1 MNLLFKNPF
10 GIRFKL
16 VFLSSFLL
24 VIPWLGYQYILEME
38 EYLRRGQ
45 EQTVL
50 GTAQALATA
59 LNERP
64 ELFNEGS
71 YSPARRSEDLY
82 VYPIFSPLSLDDGSL
97 VDWREYQQYEVNYD
111 NRDYL
116 STTLNPSRM
125 YDKEGTLSFKNM
137 VGDYN
142 GSLYAYFKVRDDK
155 IVYRSRDALSVHRSD
170 FLLISMLSP
179 EGNAVN
185 RYVIAPHEPEFL
197 YPYRVRADFT
207 DPVYEERISGQW
219 YETESGYEVELR
231 IPMEMLGD
239 RLGFAIFDVDD
250 PRTRN
255 IHSVVATSAV
265 NDKETLGSLR
275 LPTPE
280 IDRIV
285 AGMGHNNS
293 RIQVV
298 DRSGRVLL
306 TVGDIQTATGLQP
319 SANLANEP
327 VNKYWLF
334 LQDKILN
341 PLYYQ
346 ILTKPSSNFI
356 DDLYSGVTRDG
367 AHIDSALDGVP
378 VTQYRTLADT
388 ETRLLEA
395 AHPIL
400 ANGEVLGAVVVDQ
413 NMNGLRTFRN
423 QALESLFNTM
433 LAVMLLI
440 VFGLFFFASRISSR
454 IRGLR
459 NQAERII
466 DESGRIRNTIAAT
479 RNSDEIGD
487 LSRSFSSIV
496 ERLTQ
501 YTSYLENMS
510 SRLSHELRTP
520 VTVVRS
526 SLENLSMTERNK
538 ESSVYLERAEEG
550 ISRLNLILTNMS
562 EATRLEQMLQ
572 TSEKEKIDLCKVL
585 DGCVEGYKLAYPETL
600 FVSDLPD
607 QPINV
612 NGVPEYIAQLL
623 DKLVANAV
631 EFSYERQPIKVYC
644 RTLRDHAVI
653 KVANSGPYLPEEM
666 KDRLFDSMISVRPQ
680 EKQKQ
685 PHLGMGLH
693 IARLIT
699 EFHGGQIRA
708 DNRTDREGVVVT
720 VVIPLFYK

>member
-1 MNLLFKNPF
+1 MAFALKNPF

-38 EYLRRGQ
+38 DYLARGQ

-71 YSPARRSEDLY
+71 YSPATRSEDLY
-82 VYPIFSPLSLDDGSL
+82 VYPVYSPLSLVDSSL
-97 VDWREYQQYEVNYD
+97 SDWGEYQQYEVQYD
-111 NRDYL
+111 NRDFL
-116 STTLNPSRM
+116 RTMLNPARM
-125 YDKEGTLSFKNM
+125 YVDDDSLQFESMLGE
-137 VGDYN
+137 YN
-142 GSLYAYFKVRDDK
+142 GFLYAYFKVTDDK
-155 IVYRSRDALSVHRSD
+155 VVYRDQDALTVYRSD
-170 FLLISMLSP
+170 FLQISMLSK
-179 EGNAVN
+179 EGNDVT
-185 RYVIAPHEPEFL
+185 RYVIAPYQAEPI
-197 YPYRVRADFT
+197 YPFRVKEDYT
-207 DPVYEERISGQW
+207 DPTYEERIIGQW
-219 YETESGYEVELR
+219 YDTNFGYVVELR

-239 RLGFAIFDVDD
+239 RLGFAVFDIDD
-250 PRTRN
+250 PVIRSVNT
-255 IHSVVATSAV
+255 VVATYRIDDA
-265 NDKETLGSLR
+265 ERLGSIR

-306 TVGDIQTATGLQP
+306 TAGDIQSATGIQLTP
-319 SANLANEP
+319 IESGVP
-327 VNKYWLF
+327 INKYWLYV
-334 LQDKILN
+334 QNKILD

-346 ILTKPSSNFI
+346 LLSKPSNDFI
-356 DDLYSGVTRDG
+356 DDLYSEVTRGG
-367 AHIDSALDGVP
+367 AHIYSALNGTP
-378 VTQYRTLADT
+378 LTQFRTLADT

-400 ANGEVLGAVVVDQ
+400 ANNEVMGAVVVDQ

-423 QALESLFNTM
+423 EAMEQLFNTII
-433 LAVMLLI
+433 AVMLI
-440 VFGLFFFASRISSR
+440 VVLGLFFFASRISSR

-459 NQAERII
+459 NQAEAII
-466 DESGRIRNTIAAT
+466 DDTGRVQNTIVPSG
-479 RNSDEIGD
+479 NSDEIGD
-487 LSRSFSSIV
+487 LTRSFSSIV

-526 SLENLSMTERNK
+526 SIENLGLTESNE
-538 ESSVYLERAEEG
+538 ESAVYIERAEEG
-550 ISRLNLILTNMS
+550 INRLNLILTNMS

-572 TSEKEKIDLCKVL
+572 TSEKEKIDLVEVIT
-585 DGCVEGYKLAYPETL
+585 GCVEGYKLAYPESNFELDTPNYSIH
-600 FVSDLPD
+600 VD
-607 QPINV
+607 
-612 NGVPEYIAQLL
+612 GVPEYIAQLL

-631 EFSYERQPIKVYC
+631 EFSYPEQPITVYC
-644 RTLRDHAVI
+644 RALRDHAVI
-653 KVANSGPYLPEEM
+653 KVSNAGPFLPEEM

-680 EKQKQ
+680 EKQRQ

-693 IARLIT
+693 IARLISD
-699 EFHGGQIRA
+699 FHGGQIRA
-708 DNRTDREGVVVT
+708 ENRQDREGVTVT
-720 VVIPLFYK
+720 VVIPLCYK